1 MALINGSYLKKERKK
16 KKKEEEKSSFSYRA
30 VPPDSRSLR
39 FREGYKYLINDET
52 PFPREKNQKE
62 ENISISSYRT
72 YFLSS
77 YRGGKDRE

>member
-1 MALINGSYLKKERKK
+1 MARIWKKREKK

-52 PFPREKNQKE
+52 PFPREKSK
-62 ENISISSYRT
+62 R
-72 YFLSS
+72 
-77 YRGGKDRE
+77 REYIDK